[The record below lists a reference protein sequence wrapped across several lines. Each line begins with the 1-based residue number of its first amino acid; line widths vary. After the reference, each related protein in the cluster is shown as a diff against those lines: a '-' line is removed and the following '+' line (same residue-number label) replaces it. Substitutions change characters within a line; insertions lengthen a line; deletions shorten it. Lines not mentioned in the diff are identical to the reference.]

1 VRVESRSFWSVG
13 GLVRRAG
20 WLGAHPSA
28 AGRGWWVLWCG
39 WWFLWLGG
47 FCDLGLAGGVQQW
60 LAGLE
65 ARCLFDLRWRGN
77 GTGAVVAVGGG
88 WVAALWRWRSWDFF
102 VFVFA
107 AVNLLNALNICSAG
121 ELRAEPRAMRL
132 VNHPFRLDSPRLL
145 SYLTSMRVLT
155 LAVTPAIST
164 TFLEHD
170 LFLYRFCHRR
180 KLQLRLCPGE
190 TLHRERSG
198 LTTTCGCL
206 FGFVYKKKPTYLERF
221 IREESSQRAPPP
233 PFFLWMY
240 ITAHNP
246 L

>member
-1 VRVESRSFWSVG
+1 MRVESRSFWSVG

-77 GTGAVVAVGGG
+77 GTGTVVAVGGG

-107 AVNLLNALNICSAG
+107 AVNRC
-121 ELRAEPRAMRL
+121 E
-132 VNHPFRLDSPRLL
+132 
-145 SYLTSMRVLT
+145 
-155 LAVTPAIST
+155 
-164 TFLEHD
+164 
-170 LFLYRFCHRR
+170 
-180 KLQLRLCPGE
+180 
-190 TLHRERSG
+190 
-198 LTTTCGCL
+198 
-206 FGFVYKKKPTYLERF
+206 F
-221 IREESSQRAPPP
+221 IKCA
-233 PFFLWMY
+233 
-240 ITAHNP
+240 
-246 L
+246 